1 MYWWETCRWWFRKAA
16 GEQNDLWSELD
27 MAVFVLSWN
36 GGTRLPDEVSQSD
49 WWVIAALGQSLWM
62 SVIKKTSKGSVA
74 APATTTC
81 KISITA
87 QPTGIGTLKKTDVC
101 VAIQRVGCVLRE
113 SMSRSFIP
121 VGQSM
126 ECVKCGLGY
135 PVKIELRMGTGNQP
149 MKQSNQTLS
158 CPFCGQLPDV
168 DDEDFCYQLYRS
180 NSEFHV
186 LWSCLLYTSRCV

>member
-1 MYWWETCRWWFRKAA
+1 
-16 GEQNDLWSELD
+16 
-27 MAVFVLSWN
+27 
-36 GGTRLPDEVSQSD
+36 
-49 WWVIAALGQSLWM
+49 M

-168 DDEDFCYQLYRS
+168 DDEDFYYQLYRS

-186 LWSCLLYTSRCV
+186 LWRAGCIESAGGCGAEVTGHSAQEAIDKWERRVK